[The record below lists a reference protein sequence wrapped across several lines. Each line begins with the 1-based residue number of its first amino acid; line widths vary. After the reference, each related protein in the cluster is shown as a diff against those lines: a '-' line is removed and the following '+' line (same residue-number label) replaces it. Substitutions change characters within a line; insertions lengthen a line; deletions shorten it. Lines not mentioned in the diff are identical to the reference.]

1 MRLDPKRPSDSQLT
15 AVLFDGEEMFDLNRG
30 LTDIVVYTKLVR

>member
-1 MRLDPKRPSDSQLT
+1 MRLDPKRSSDSQLT
-15 AVLFDGEEMFDLNRG
+15 AVLFAGEEMFDLNRG